1 MSTLKLIVGLGN
13 PGPSYLD
20 TRHNAGQNFVES
32 LARHYRIDLKAD
44 KKYAG
49 LLGTGIIEGKEI
61 KLLIPTTFMNR
72 SGQSVGPLCHF
83 YKIAAD
89 EILVA
94 HDELDIPAGTAKL
107 KLGGSHGGH
116 NGLRD
121 IISAL
126 GNNNQFYR
134 LRLGIG
140 HPGDSRQVSDYVL
153 KKHHQANLYKPPP
166 ALIRRSVFYLIYLT
180 AIGKKPCKNCTPLTH
195 RELLWALIVALL
207 AYLT

>member
-153 KKHHQANLYKPPP
+153 KKAPPSEFTQT
-166 ALIRRSVFYLIYLT
+166 AACIDK
-180 AIGKKPCKNCTPLTH
+180 AIGVLPNILNGNWQKAMQ
-195 RELLWALIVALL
+195 ELHSFNA
-207 AYLT
+207 